1 MIDFLGKMSAVVF
14 ENEFLRKQFK
24 EFYQDIIPNL
34 NFCRSCGILKCRKCI
49 LYRNECRM
57 CQLMKCDKC
66 QLFKTTRDILFNKCP
81 FEQWKYIA
89 NFIRDFFDH
98 SDYSFLKLQDL
109 TPISKVVKEK
119 NRLYIEMHTEC
130 VNDFI

>member
-1 MIDFLGKMSAVVF
+1 MIFLGKMSAVVF

-34 NFCRSCGILKCRKCI
+34 NFCRSFGILKCRKCI

-66 QLFKTTRDILFNKCP
+66 QLFKTTRDILFNKCT

-89 NFIRDFFDH
+89 NFIRDLFDI
-98 SDYSFLKLQDL
+98 SDYSFLKFQDL

>member
-1 MIDFLGKMSAVVF
+1 MSAVVF

-34 NFCRSCGILKCRKCI
+34 NFCRSFGILKCRKCI

-66 QLFKTTRDILFNKCP
+66 QLFKTTRDILFNKCT

-89 NFIRDFFDH
+89 NFIRDLFDI
-98 SDYSFLKLQDL
+98 SDYSFLKFQDL

>member
-1 MIDFLGKMSAVVF
+1 
-14 ENEFLRKQFK
+14 
-24 EFYQDIIPNL
+24 
-34 NFCRSCGILKCRKCI
+34 
-49 LYRNECRM
+49 M

-66 QLFKTTRDILFNKCP
+66 QLFKTTRDILFNKCT

-119 NRLYIEMHTEC
+119 NRLYKKMHTEC